1 MLSSSTLKVNVI
13 LDNTEQVVSSKCI
26 VTKEG
31 VLISY
36 LKYLLDN
43 RYKSESWKS
52 RSIFANRLLIDYID
66 ANRNV
71 YAQPLD
77 LFREFSHI
85 LFTGTISKANQDSSN
100 LFWKPR
106 KPNDANF
113 ILSLITHYTDW
124 LSIVNDNKELQL
136 NPYRNASSFE
146 QKLIWAGILNK
157 KGRAFLSHLW
167 KSELINQSTLR
178 VRQLGLRRFTASSHF
193 SVDSKAFP
201 KEKINE
207 LLYKGFLIPKSE
219 HKDQLHERINL
230 RDVLITLL
238 MYYGG
243 LRISETAHIYVEDIA
258 EVKNQSLSKVVK
270 VYDPIFGKAPS
281 KENITRKQY
290 LLEQY
295 SLEPRCNYDVSSKQ
309 FAGWKNPSLSNSRER
324 FFIVY
329 FFPEKGGELFFELW
343 RLYLIHQRVNAP
355 KSASHPYAFT
365 SRNGQPY
372 SIKSYY
378 EARKRAVERIGLIYS
393 KDEGTTP
400 HGDRHRYGQNLAESG
415 VSPIAIRNAMHHK
428 SLESQYT
435 YTKPTDKEL
444 RRQLMEAED
453 FLATSVVLPE

>member
-13 LDNTEQVVSSKCI
+13 LDNTGQVVNSKCI
-26 VTKEG
+26 VTREG
-31 VLISY
+31 VLLSY

-66 ANRNV
+66 ANKNV
-71 YAQPLD
+71 FAQPLD

-85 LFTGTISKANQDSSN
+85 LFTGTISKTNQDPSN
-100 LFWKPR
+100 LFWKSR
-106 KPNDANF
+106 KPDDANF

-124 LSIVNDNKELQL
+124 LSVVNNNKDLQL
-136 NPYRNASSFE
+136 NPFRKASSFE
-146 QKLIWAGILNK
+146 KKLIWASLLNK
-157 KGRAFLSHLW
+157 KDKAFLSHLW
-167 KSELINQSTLR
+167 KPELVNQSTLR

-193 SVDSKAFP
+193 NDDSKAFP
-201 KEKINE
+201 KEKINA

-219 HKDQLHERINL
+219 HKEQLHERINL

-243 LRISETAHIYVEDIA
+243 LRISETAHIYIEDIA
-258 EVKNQSLSKVVK
+258 EVKNQALSKVVK
-270 VYDPIFGKAPS
+270 VYDPIFGRAPC
-281 KENITRKQY
+281 KENITRRQY

-309 FAGWKNPSLSNSRER
+309 FAGWKNPSLSNARDR

-329 FFPEKGGELFFELW
+329 FFPEKAGELFFEFW
-343 RLYLIHQRVNAP
+343 RLYIIYQRVGAP
-355 KSASHPYAFT
+355 STAMHPYAFT
-365 SRNGQPY
+365 SKNGSPY

-378 EARKRAVERIGLIYS
+378 EARKRAVERIGLVYC
-393 KDEGTTP
+393 KNEGTTP

-415 VSPIAIRNAMHHK
+415 VSPVAIRNAMHHK
-428 SLESQYT
+428 SLESQHT
-435 YTKPTDKEL
+435 YTKPSDKEL
-444 RRQLMEAED
+444 RRQLVEAEE
-453 FLATSVVLPE
+453 LLTASVVMPE